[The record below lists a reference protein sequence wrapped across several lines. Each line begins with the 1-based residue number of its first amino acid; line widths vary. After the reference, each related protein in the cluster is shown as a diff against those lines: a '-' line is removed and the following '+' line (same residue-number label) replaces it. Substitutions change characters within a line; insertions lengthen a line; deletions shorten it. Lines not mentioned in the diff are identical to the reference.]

1 MTCTYTYDT
10 QKLTEF
16 GRDKM
21 RMDLGDIE
29 VDGGIN
35 LKNLSEILDAGANV
49 IVAGSSV
56 FKGDAAANVRA
67 FLEAMRAYEEKK

>member
-1 MTCTYTYDT
+1 M
-10 QKLTEF
+10 
-16 GRDKM
+16 
-21 RMDLGDIE
+21 
-29 VDGGIN
+29 DGGIN
-35 LKNLSEILDAGANV
+35 LKKLSEILDAGANV